1 MADVKFKSIDR
12 GALRIKREL
21 RVAAGKVALVGI
33 PGDADPP
40 VNEDGKPAEINMAQL
55 AYIMEKGSA
64 VNKIPARPFMRATR
78 DRSETKVARLAR
90 SLYKAILKGNAGAVK
105 ALLKLGE
112 AYQGEMKLTFTKETF
127 APNAPI
133 TINGGWMRN
142 KVNGKVFKVKGKGS
156 SRPLIDEGR
165 LRGSIIYKVAKV

>member
-40 VNEDGKPAEINMAQL
+40 VDENNKPAEISMAQL
-55 AYIMEKGSA
+55 AFIMEKGSA
-64 VNKIPARPFMRATR
+64 VNKIPPRPFMRATR
-78 DRSETKVARLAR
+78 ERSENKVARLAR
-90 SLYKAILKGNAGAVK
+90 SLYKAILKGNASANK
-105 ALLKLGE
+105 SLLKLGE
-112 AYQGEMKLTFTKETF
+112 SYEGEMKNTFTRETF

-142 KVNGKVFKVKGKGS
+142 KVNGKIFKVKGKQS
-156 SRPLIDEGR
+156 SHPLIDGGR
-165 LRGSIIYKVAKV
+165 LLGSIIHKVAKA

>member
-21 RVAAGKVALVGI
+21 LVAAGKVALVGI

-40 VNEDGKPAEINMAQL
+40 VDENNKPAEISMAQL
-55 AYIMEKGSA
+55 AFIMEKGSA
-64 VNKIPARPFMRATR
+64 VNKIPPRPFMCATR
-78 DRSETKVARLAR
+78 ERSENKVARLAR
-90 SLYKAILKGNAGAVK
+90 SLYKAILKGNASANK
-105 ALLKLGE
+105 SLLKLGE
-112 AYQGEMKLTFTKETF
+112 SYEGEMKNTFTREAF

-142 KVNGKVFKVKGKGS
+142 KVNGKIFKVKGKQS
-156 SRPLIDEGR
+156 SHPLIDGGR
-165 LRGSIIYKVAKV
+165 LRGSIIHKVAKA